1 MTVAT
6 LGDVV
11 FRVDEGRIFTPNNIS
26 GTVGSDWATHSVSH
40 GKPTREWVGPK
51 SQKYTFEV
59 LLRAQDGVPP
69 RRMLDV
75 LHSMAESNNA
85 YWFVVGG
92 ETVGSL
98 PFILTE
104 ISDEWGATIRNG
116 KLIECTC
123 KLTLEEYR

>member
-6 LGDVV
+6 LGNVV
-11 FRVDEGRIFTPNNIS
+11 FQVDENKIFTPNKIN

-51 SQKYTFEV
+51 CQKYTFEV
-59 LLRAQDGVPP
+59 MLRAQDGVPP
-69 RRMLDV
+69 RKTLDE
-75 LHSMAESNNA
+75 LHAMAESNNT

-92 ETVGSL
+92 QTVGSL
-98 PFILTE
+98 PFLLSEVTE
-104 ISDEWGATIRNG
+104 DWGGTIGAG
-116 KLIECTC
+116 KLIECTV

>member
-6 LGDVV
+6 LGDVA
-11 FRVDEGRIFTPNNIS
+11 FRVDAERIFTPNNIS
-26 GTVGSDWATHSVSH
+26 GSAGSDWATHSVSR

-51 SQKYTFEV
+51 AQKYTFEV

-69 RRMLDV
+69 RKMLAM
-75 LHSMAESNNA
+75 LQSMAESNNA

-116 KLIECTC
+116 KLIECTV

>member
-1 MTVAT
+1 MDA
-6 LGDVV
+6 
-11 FRVDEGRIFTPNNIS
+11 GRIFTPNNIS
-26 GTVGSDWATHSVSH
+26 GTVGSDWATHSVSR

-51 SQKYTFEV
+51 SRKFTFEV

-75 LHSMAESNNA
+75 LHSMAESNNT

-92 ETVGSL
+92 ETVGDL
-98 PFILTE
+98 PFLLSE
-104 ISDEWGATIRNG
+104 VSEEWGATVRNG
-116 KLIECTC
+116 KLIECTV